1 MDKQVPLIILSF
13 RGRAAGWWQA
23 LKQRR
28 QQLGKA
34 PIRTWDEL
42 KCELR
47 REFLQFYY
55 QQLMYQRLHKLV
67 QGTKSVAQYTDEF
80 YKLLSRNSLKD
91 TPEQL
96 VARYLTGLKPS
107 IQDTLLVHTFYSVSE
122 AFVKAQLV
130 EDSQKRAP
138 YRAVPSSG
146 YSSAPAP
153 SKPTAATPS
162 TPISSS
168 IAVKHSL
175 RAIDS
180 NEFSL

>member
-1 MDKQVPLIILSF
+1 MDKQVPLIIPSF
-13 RGRAAGWWQA
+13 GGRAAGWWQA

-42 KCELR
+42 KCEPR
-47 REFLQFYY
+47 REFLHFILLPAAYVS
-55 QQLMYQRLHKLV
+55 RLHKLV

-107 IQDTLLVHTFYSVSE
+107 IQDTLLVHTFYS
-122 AFVKAQLV
+122 
-130 EDSQKRAP
+130 DSQKRAP